1 MESSDKV
8 GALKAILEWINTPW
22 KLVGF
27 ILTVLILGG
36 AYTAYQYR
44 DAIVT
49 QYLAAGTLSMDTTKI
64 PEAVSFLKERSE
76 VKDVYVWSV
85 DLESNRRW
93 IVHGTG
99 PMPEHKSFQLF
110 TDSVQQVQIVVKLLD
125 AQISCDDI
133 STADHNIILDIYKN
147 SGAKYIC
154 AVAVPPYMGKFLG
167 IIVVTMNEKPNDKT
181 ILNEISARLK
191 MSSATLTKTD

>member
-44 DAIVT
+44 DDIVAT
-49 QYLAAGTLSMDTTKI
+49 YLAAGTISMDTTRI
-64 PEAVSFLKERSE
+64 PEAIKFLQERSE
-76 VKDVYVWSV
+76 IDNVYVWSV

-99 PMPEHKSFQLF
+99 PMPKNTSFQLF

-133 STADHNIILDIYKN
+133 TNADSNIILDIYKA

-167 IIVVTMNEKPNDKT
+167 IIVITMDHKPT
-181 ILNEISARLK
+181 EGELGEIRARLK
-191 MSSATLTKTD
+191 MSSATLTKTE

>member
-1 MESSDKV
+1 MAVLDKV
-8 GALKAILEWINTPW
+8 GILKTILEWINTPW

-27 ILTVLILGG
+27 IFAVLILGG

-44 DAIVT
+44 DTIVT
-49 QYLAAGTLSMDTTKI
+49 QILAGGSVSMDISKIASTTDFLRER
-64 PEAVSFLKERSE
+64 PEIKN
-76 VKDVYVWSV
+76 VYVWSV

-93 IVHGTG
+93 LVNSTG
-99 PMPEHKSFQLF
+99 PMPDSTSFQLF

-133 STADHNIILDIYKN
+133 SKADSNIVLDIYKK
-147 SGAKYIC
+147 SDAKYIC

-167 IIVVTMNEKPNDKT
+167 IIVVTMDKEPTEAMKNE
-181 ILNEISARLK
+181 LRSRLK
-191 MSSATLTKTD
+191 ISSAMLTKTS